1 MVNEIKDAIS
11 TKLNQVFG
19 DGYEIYS
26 KNVEQGLQEPCFFI
40 KSLNPSRNQVIGNR
54 YYQEIPFNIHYFPSV
69 EGDND
74 ELDEV
79 GTSLFNDLEYINLL
93 NGTPASNKYAKAKFP
108 DSRGNNL
115 KIIITIIEEE
125 DDEEQYN
132 VITIY
137 NNDVVDNQ
145 IVLSASDLVDNDYL
159 TFVKTEVLKPTEGL
173 PLSGGSDG
181 DTLKG
186 MKMNYEKIDGI
197 LHFFVT
203 YGMFL
208 KQDITPEDPMEE
220 LDYNGGVG

>member
-1 MVNEIKDAIS
+1 MVNDLINGIS
-11 TKLNQVFG
+11 IKLNQVF
-19 DGYEIYS
+19 GYEIYS
-26 KNVEQGLQEPCFFI
+26 KNVEQGLEPPCFFI
-40 KSLNPSRNQVIGNR
+40 KALNPSRKQMIGNR
-54 YYQEIPFNIHYFPSV
+54 YYLEVPFDVHYFPSV
-69 EGDND
+69 RGNND

-93 NGTPASNKYAKAKFP
+93 NGVPASNKYAKAKFP
-108 DSRGNNL
+108 DSRSNNL

-132 VITIY
+132 VITTY
-137 NNDVVDNQ
+137 NDDVVDSQ
-145 IVLSASDLVDNDYL
+145 IVLSASELIDNDYL

-208 KQDITPEDPMEE
+208 KQDIPAEDPMEE
-220 LDYNGGVG
+220 LNYNGGVG